1 MTSSVKRLN
10 NEMFELETKS
20 DKHIDPTN
28 YYILSISYSENTDIN
43 IREKAEEFLKFKLNQ
58 PLCIYYFNKTLLL
71 IFSCKEEY
79 ESHYLNGS
87 YTLIIS
93 YYSTTLSL
101 DVGDNVICRIIEFDT
116 RNKLL
121 SYICW
126 KVKWNYTL
134 LLESMSNYE
143 VTQKD
148 IYNYTLKEI
157 CNSLKD
163 VGFDIDKYNEEEKYG
178 VLIKLDYDDK
188 GEIIVNSISEDID
201 FLKFK
206 KYYNFIFK

>member
-1 MTSSVKRLN
+1 MISSVKRLN
-10 NEMFELETKS
+10 NEMFEIENQS
-20 DKHIDPTN
+20 DKYISPTN
-28 YYILSISYSENTDIN
+28 YYILSISYSEDTDIN
-43 IREKAEEFLKFKLNQ
+43 IRTKAEELLKSRMNQ
-58 PLCIYYFNKTLLL
+58 PLCVYYFHKTLLL
-71 IFSCKEEY
+71 IFSCQEEN

-101 DVGDNVICRIIEFDT
+101 NVNNNVICKIIEFET

-126 KVKWNYTL
+126 KVRWNYTL
-134 LLESMSNYE
+134 LLESKSEYE
-143 VTQKD
+143 INQKD

-157 CNSLKD
+157 CDYLKD
-163 VGFDIDKYNEEEKYG
+163 LGFDINDCDEEEKYG
-178 VLIKLDYDDK
+178 VLIKLVYDDK
-188 GEIIVNSISEDID
+188 GDIVIESISEEID
-201 FLKFK
+201 YLKFK

>member
-1 MTSSVKRLN
+1 MSSSVKRLN
-10 NEMFELETKS
+10 NEMFDIENQS
-20 DKHIDPTN
+20 DKYIQSTN
-28 YYILSISYSENTDIN
+28 YYILSISYSEDTEIDIKS
-43 IREKAEEFLKFKLNQ
+43 KAEELLKSVLNQ
-58 PLCIYYFNKTLLL
+58 PLCVYYFDKTLLL
-71 IFSCKEEY
+71 IFSCQEEN

-101 DVGDNVICRIIEFDT
+101 DIGNNVICKIIEFET

-126 KVKWNYTL
+126 KVRWNYTL
-134 LLESMSNYE
+134 LLETKSNYE
-143 VTQKD
+143 ISQKD

-157 CNSLKD
+157 CDSLKD
-163 VGFDIDKYNEEEKYG
+163 IGFDVDKCNEEEKYG
-178 VLIKLDYDDK
+178 VLIKLNYDDK
-188 GEIIVNSISEDID
+188 GNIIVESISENID
-201 FLKFK
+201 FLNFK